1 MRRLGSEPAFG
12 EDVKVMAIRRDEDL
26 QLLVSCAMID
36 AALNDVADYRK
47 TVERAAELSLEAAA
61 QATSLRVTV
70 GVNAAD
76 DITAGRIYLTVA
88 GTSAEAGDD
97 GNRANGL
104 IAPGRP
110 MTMESV
116 AGKNPVTHVG
126 KLYNLAAGL
135 AAERIGAALPAE
147 QGRVP
152 PREPDRT
159 SDRRS

>member
-1 MRRLGSEPAFG
+1 GVGEGAGFG

-88 GTSAEAGDD
+88 GAS
-97 GNRANGL
+97 
-104 IAPGRP
+104 RP
-110 MTMESV
+110 
-116 AGKNPVTHVG
+116 
-126 KLYNLAAGL
+126 
-135 AAERIGAALPAE
+135 AAEVR
-147 QGRVP
+147 RR
-152 PREPDRT
+152 PR
-159 SDRRS
+159 